1 MLNPAGEQSSISMI
15 RETATG
21 VEIDV
26 RVMPRARKTGL
37 GGVRDG
43 ALLVRLAAPPI
54 DHAANDTLIVFLG
67 DLLHVPIRAI
77 QITSGERSR
86 RKRVSIAGISGD
98 EVRRRVQG

>member
-1 MLNPAGEQSSISMI
+1 VI
-15 RETATG
+15 RETTAG
-21 VEIDV
+21 VEIDI
-26 RVMPRARKTGL
+26 RVIPRAKKTGL
-37 GGVRDG
+37 AGVRDC

-54 DHAANDTLIVFLG
+54 DNAANDTLIVFLG

-86 RKRVSIAGISGD
+86 RKRMSIAGITGD